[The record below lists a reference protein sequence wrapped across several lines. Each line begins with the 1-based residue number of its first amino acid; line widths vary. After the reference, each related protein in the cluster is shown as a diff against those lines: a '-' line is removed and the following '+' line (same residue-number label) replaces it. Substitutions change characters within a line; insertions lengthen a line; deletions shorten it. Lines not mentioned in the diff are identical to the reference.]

1 MDLFKEILDTK
12 TSSSSPRVRRQMADL
27 ATAVVKEN
35 WDKEHP
41 GCVKV
46 EYILGADGAKTSD
59 WIRVLHGYAGKGFGS
74 YALPEIGSE
83 VLVGFIMGDMENAV
97 VLGCLHNSENPLPEK
112 TANEKNTV
120 KEIRTKGGYELT
132 ISEEKGK
139 EKLSVKTPGEQILTI
154 DDENQKIE
162 VQDKQG
168 KEKILID
175 GKTNSVSITGDK
187 KIELASKSAKLL
199 LDGGANKIELTA
211 SQISINGKQ
220 MAELKGQSL
229 KLEGTSVE
237 LKAKGTMKAEASGIA
252 QLKGAMVKI
261 N

>member
-12 TSSSSPRVRRQMADL
+12 ASSSAPEFRRQMADL
-27 ATAVVKEN
+27 ATAIVKEN

-46 EYILGADGAKTSD
+46 EYILGMKGAKTSD

-83 VLVGFIMGDMENAV
+83 VLVGFIMGDMENAI
-97 VLGCLHNSENPLPEK
+97 VLGCLHNSESPLPEK
-112 TANEKNTV
+112 TANEANTI
-120 KEIRTKGGYELT
+120 KEIRTKGGYELVL
-132 ISEEKGK
+132 SEEKGK
-139 EKLSVKTPGEQILTI
+139 EKLSVKTPGEQLLTI

-162 VQDKQG
+162 ISDKQG
-168 KEKILID
+168 KDTIVID
-175 GKTNSVSITGDK
+175 GKENCISVSAEK
-187 KIELASKSAKLL
+187 KLELASKETKIL
-199 LDGGANKIELTA
+199 LDGASGKIELSA
-211 SQISINGKQ
+211 SKLCVNGKQ
-220 MAELKGQSL
+220 TTEIQGQSL

-237 LKAKGTMKAEASGIA
+237 MKAKGTLKVEASGIA

>member
-12 TSSSSPRVRRQMADL
+12 ASSSAPEFRRQMADL
-27 ATAVVKEN
+27 ATAIVKEN

-46 EYILGADGAKTSD
+46 EYILGVKGAKTSD

-83 VLVGFIMGDMENAV
+83 VLVGFIMGDMENAI
-97 VLGCLHNSENPLPEK
+97 VLGCLHNSESPLPEK
-112 TANEKNTV
+112 TANEANTI
-120 KEIRTKGGYELT
+120 KEIRTKGGYELVL
-132 ISEEKGK
+132 SEEKGK
-139 EKLSVKTPGEQILTI
+139 EKLSVKTPGEQLLTI

-162 VQDKQG
+162 ISDKQG
-168 KEKILID
+168 KDTIVID
-175 GKTNSVSITGDK
+175 GKANCISVTAEK
-187 KIELASKSAKLL
+187 KLELASKETKIL
-199 LDGGANKIELTA
+199 LDGASGKIELSA
-211 SQISINGKQ
+211 SKLCVNGKQ
-220 MAELKGQSL
+220 TTEIQGQSL

-237 LKAKGTMKAEASGIA
+237 MKSKGTLKVEASGVA

>member
-12 TSSSSPRVRRQMADL
+12 TSSSSPRFRMQMADL

-46 EYILGADGAKTSD
+46 EYI
-59 WIRVLHGYAGKGFGS
+59 HGYAGKGFGS

-237 LKAKGTMKAEASGIA
+237 LKAKGTMKAEASGVA

>member
-12 TSSSSPRVRRQMADL
+12 TSSSSPRFRMQMADL

-112 TANEKNTV
+112 TA
-120 KEIRTKGGYELT
+120 
-132 ISEEKGK
+132 
-139 EKLSVKTPGEQILTI
+139 
-154 DDENQKIE
+154 DDR
-162 VQDKQG
+162 
-168 KEKILID
+168 
-175 GKTNSVSITGDK
+175 
-187 KIELASKSAKLL
+187 
-199 LDGGANKIELTA
+199 
-211 SQISINGKQ
+211 
-220 MAELKGQSL
+220 
-229 KLEGTSVE
+229 
-237 LKAKGTMKAEASGIA
+237 
-252 QLKGAMVKI
+252 
-261 N
+261 

>member
-12 TSSSSPRVRRQMADL
+12 TSSSSPRFRMQMADL

-35 WDKEHP
+35 WDKEHL

-46 EYILGADGAKTSD
+46 EYILGTNGAKTSD

-97 VLGCLHNSENPLPEK
+97 VLGCLHNSESPIPEK

-120 KEIRTKGGYELT
+120 KEIRTKGGYELV

-139 EKLSVKTPGEQILTI
+139 EKLSVKTPGEQMLMI

-162 VQDKQG
+162 IRDKQG
-168 KEKILID
+168 KETIVID
-175 GKTNSVSITGDK
+175 GKANMVSIAGEK
-187 KIELASKSAKLL
+187 KIELASKSAKLV
-199 LDGGANKIELTA
+199 LDGSSNKIELNA

-220 MAELKGQSL
+220 TTEVQGQSL
-229 KLEGTSVE
+229 KIEGTSVE
-237 LKAKGTMKAEASGIA
+237 IKAKGTMKAEASGVA